1 MSNKKNALENI
12 VYHKSDI
19 KKMVTTNCI
28 DHTRVIHKETETKS
42 RLQCV

>member
-1 MSNKKNALENI
+1 MSNKENALENI
-12 VYHKSDI
+12 VYHKWYI
-19 KKMVTTNCI
+19 KKVVTTICI